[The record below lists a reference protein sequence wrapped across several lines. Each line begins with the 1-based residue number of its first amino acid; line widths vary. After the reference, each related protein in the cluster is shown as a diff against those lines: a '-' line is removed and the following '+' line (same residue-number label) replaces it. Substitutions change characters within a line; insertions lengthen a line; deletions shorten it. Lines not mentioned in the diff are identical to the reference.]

1 MDELRW
7 LYMELYDN
15 GSMYAELCDQMEEFY
30 RQRKTSLRKRD
41 QAREEDPLW
50 YKNNDL
56 LGMMF
61 YIDNFGGTLQ
71 GE

>member
-1 MDELRW
+1 MGKTDSVYRKRFEHHMDELRW

-41 QAREEDPLW
+41 QAREEDPISRH
-50 YKNNDL
+50 
-56 LGMMF
+56 G
-61 YIDNFGGTLQ
+61 
-71 GE
+71 